1 MLNKQQLKVVNSND
15 HFIFLLA
22 GAGTGKTT
30 VIINKIKLLLNK
42 GVMAEN
48 VLVLSFTRKS
58 ANDLKVKLKGFE
70 EVVITT
76 FHGLCYNLLKDEIKI
91 KIVEEEWLVS
101 NGFSLNDL
109 VKIGLYKRNNKES
122 KLVKKYNHFL
132 RENGLLDYT
141 DLEHLLVKKLKSDRA
156 FKNKISSKFKYIF
169 VDEFQDT
176 SIIQYELLKELI
188 GSDSKCFCVGDPNQS
203 IYSFRGASEKV
214 ISKYNKDYKASLY
227 LLNINYRSD
236 KEILRVSNRLISYN
250 KGAYKFNLV
259 PKKKDE
265 GIVIYKCF
273 DNGKDK
279 VEYILNEIRK
289 LLDLNIFQEEIAVIY
304 RNHHFANELKRELF
318 KTYFDRVNFLTVHQ
332 VKGLEFDCVFF
343 IGLEEE
349 KLPFKGENI
358 EEERRLFYVGIT
370 RARHR
375 LYLLSKNKKKISRF
389 IIEAL
394 RRKKG
399 DKKHL

>member
-30 VIINKIKLLLNK
+30 VIINKIKSLLNK

-109 VKIGLYKRNNKES
+109 VKIDLYKRNNKES

-203 IYSFRGASEKV
+203 IYFV
-214 ISKYNKDYKASLY
+214 
-227 LLNINYRSD
+227 
-236 KEILRVSNRLISYN
+236 
-250 KGAYKFNLV
+250 
-259 PKKKDE
+259 
-265 GIVIYKCF
+265 
-273 DNGKDK
+273 
-279 VEYILNEIRK
+279 
-289 LLDLNIFQEEIAVIY
+289 
-304 RNHHFANELKRELF
+304 
-318 KTYFDRVNFLTVHQ
+318 
-332 VKGLEFDCVFF
+332 
-343 IGLEEE
+343 
-349 KLPFKGENI
+349 
-358 EEERRLFYVGIT
+358 
-370 RARHR
+370 
-375 LYLLSKNKKKISRF
+375 
-389 IIEAL
+389 
-394 RRKKG
+394 
-399 DKKHL
+399 